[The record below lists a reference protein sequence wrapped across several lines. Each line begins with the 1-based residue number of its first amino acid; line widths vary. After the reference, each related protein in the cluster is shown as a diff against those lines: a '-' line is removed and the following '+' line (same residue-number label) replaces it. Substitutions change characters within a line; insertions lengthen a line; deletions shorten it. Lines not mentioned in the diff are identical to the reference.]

1 MDIFSIVNCREP
13 IGNTSLGRARS
24 NGPQKLWHRPE
35 SLRKPVAG
43 SPAHPTKVVAQ
54 ARKPVA
60 GSPAHPTKVV
70 AI

>member
-1 MDIFSIVNCREP
+1 M
-13 IGNTSLGRARS
+13 A
-24 NGPQKLWHRPE
+24 QA
-35 SLRKPVAG
+35 RKPVAG

-60 GSPAHPTKVV
+60 GSSPAHPTKVV